1 MTDFIVTAD
10 TITTLRRRLV
20 DKLCKDN
27 MFAISVIGYAMRKG
41 KIKYID
47 LMTEDA
53 AKLLTQS
60 K

>member
-10 TITTLRRRLV
+10 TITTLRRRVV

-47 LMTEDA
+47 LMDEKA

>member
-1 MTDFIVTAD
+1 MADFIVTAD

>member
-10 TITTLRRRLV
+10 TITTLRRRVV